1 MLTPAKIQAISDPIE
16 EVYIHIV
23 DELMVNIGKHLTS
36 PTWTHTAAWEI
47 QKLSEMG
54 QLTQENA
61 EIINKWIKQL
71 PEEVRDAME
80 ETRRLALE
88 KIEKDMEKAVRLGK
102 LPEPLADSTVNVL
115 NEYSQQA
122 INQLNLV
129 NTVML
134 QSSVQQYQRAVQLT
148 KEEYD
153 KLMQQQEQTQIIL
166 NEAAGSVAT
175 GIETREKALR
185 RAITRISD
193 EGLTGFIDR
202 AGHHWTPEAYVNMD
216 IRTTVHNTAIQ
227 SVKNFMTDYNT
238 QVFQVSSH
246 AAARPGC
253 YPYQGKF
260 YSWDNS
266 AGEIE
271 LGNGNRV
278 RYEPLN
284 VTTYGQPAGLFG
296 INCGHY
302 PIPIVPGV
310 TIPHGAD
317 NIQPKEENDKAYE
330 ESQVQRSLERQIRE
344 AKRVVEMAGDK
355 ASPEMKQKVKDAQE
369 QMRDFIAKT
378 GRTRRYDR
386 EKIGGLP
393 KGSGTQ
399 TASGGKV
406 NTELTNNKPQPVTVD
421 IGDKIKKSLGNNAT
435 EYEDLVKLNPLV
447 AKTYNECA
455 GSLGEVVQKAHAGV
469 YKPSLN
475 KIEWDYSTWKG
486 EGKYDT
492 LAHEF
497 GHHVDSSLMWDHYTT
512 KEIAEINRIAGT
524 AYYSPLKFG
533 ASQSDQF
540 LSAMRADRNLLSGY
554 TSNAEERKRMRD
566 DLMANRNTT
575 AGVQDAFD
583 GFWGTQDST
592 NYNFM
597 LPWGHGNKYYNR
609 MYNNIKSMGREKELQ
624 EAYKSLGFDA
634 SNQTKTKKITR
645 DYDTASELWANIQAA
660 ETVGSD
666 TLTYMKK
673 YFPNATQAWETIVA
687 EAGT

>member
-23 DELMVNIGKHLTS
+23 DELLVNIGKHLTS

-71 PEEVRDAME
+71 PKEVRDAME

-122 INQLNLV
+122 IDQLNLV

-134 QSSVQQYQRAVQLT
+134 QSSVQQYQRGVQLT

-202 AGHHWTPEAYVNMD
+202 AGHHWSPEAYVNMD

-271 LGNGNRV
+271 LGNGNMV

-369 QMRDFIAKT
+369 QMRDFIART

-393 KGSGTQ
+393 RGSGTQ

-406 NTELTNNKPQPVTVD
+406 NTELTKPKDLTVKVKDSEISDIAKANGVQYNPVKRQAKALTED
-421 IGDKIKKSLGNNAT
+421 EIISALAGGDKTGGSCASVGLCYVGQKQGLDVLDFRGGISLDVFCKRSTLTKLKNIPGIKFEEQTGQYAITVGNQLLKRVEKGK
-435 EYEDLVKLNPLV
+435 EYWFAAGGHAAIVRRNDDDKLQYLELQSETRSGWTDFNGNPRYTLSNRFGCRSS
-447 AKTYNECA
+447 KTWYQTSAFMFE
-455 GSLGEVVQKAHAGV
+455 
-469 YKPSLN
+469 
-475 KIEWDYSTWKG
+475 
-486 EGKYDT
+486 
-492 LAHEF
+492 
-497 GHHVDSSLMWDHYTT
+497 VDSLKDSPEFAMILGY
-512 KEIAEINRIAGT
+512 INTAKDEQRKGQGGT
-524 AYYSPLKFG
+524 
-533 ASQSDQF
+533 
-540 LSAMRADRNLLSGY
+540 
-554 TSNAEERKRMRD
+554 
-566 DLMANRNTT
+566 
-575 AGVQDAFD
+575 
-583 GFWGTQDST
+583 
-592 NYNFM
+592 
-597 LPWGHGNKYYNR
+597 
-609 MYNNIKSMGREKELQ
+609 IK
-624 EAYKSLGFDA
+624 
-634 SNQTKTKKITR
+634 
-645 DYDTASELWANIQAA
+645 
-660 ETVGSD
+660 
-666 TLTYMKK
+666 
-673 YFPNATQAWETIVA
+673 
-687 EAGT
+687 

>member
-71 PEEVRDAME
+71 PKEVRDAME

-122 INQLNLV
+122 IDQLNLV

-202 AGHHWTPEAYVNMD
+202 AGHHWSPEAYVNMD

-271 LGNGNRV
+271 LGNGNMV

-369 QMRDFIAKT
+369 QMRDFIART

-386 EKIGGLP
+386 ESLYGSAVRSQTIKEQKPQVPTFTPAKTIQDAEKYAERFVDKSRFGSVGISYQGVDVGVANRINATLERLYDKYTIDKFGGVFAPAGNTKLGKAIEGATAGYSP
-393 KGSGTQ
+393 IRHSFLLNRKSLKSEKAFLESIAADQKAIKDYIAHPEKYDLSKARKVVATVLRNSV
-399 TASGGKV
+399 ASGRG
-406 NTELTNNKPQPVTVD
+406 TVPET
-421 IGDKIKKSLGNNAT
+421 I
-435 EYEDLVKLNPLV
+435 E
-447 AKTYNECA
+447 
-455 GSLGEVVQKAHAGV
+455 EVL
-469 YKPSLN
+469 Y
-475 KIEWDYSTWKG
+475 
-486 EGKYDT
+486 
-492 LAHEF
+492 HEF
-497 GHHVDSSLMWDHYTT
+497 GHALEKPLSKLPNILTL
-512 KEIAEINRIAGT
+512 KERMPTYAVNI
-524 AYYSPLKFG
+524 
-533 ASQSDQF
+533 
-540 LSAMRADRNLLSGY
+540 SGY
-554 TSNAEERKRMRD
+554 ATTEFSEYVAES
-566 DLMANRNTT
+566 
-575 AGVQDAFD
+575 F
-583 GFWGTQDST
+583 
-592 NYNFM
+592 
-597 LPWGHGNKYYNR
+597 
-609 MYNNIKSMGREKELQ
+609 
-624 EAYKSLGFDA
+624 A
-634 SNQTKTKKITR
+634 S
-645 DYDTASELWANIQAA
+645 
-660 ETVGSD
+660 
-666 TLTYMKK
+666 YMKGESK
-673 YFPNATQAWETIVA
+673 ADPLMI
-687 EAGT
+687 EAFISLERS

>member
-71 PEEVRDAME
+71 PKEVRDAME

-122 INQLNLV
+122 IDQLNLV

-202 AGHHWTPEAYVNMD
+202 AGHHWSPEAYVNMD

-271 LGNGNRV
+271 LGNGSMV

-284 VTTYGQPAGLFG
+284 VTTYGEPAGLFG

-369 QMRDFIAKT
+369 QMRDFIART
-378 GRTRRYDR
+378 GRTRRDDR

-399 TASGGKV
+399 TMQSEPSTNKASGISNIKDATTVKEVEDAMKSQGWFWITEVNGQEFNGNEKV
-406 NTELTNNKPQPVTVD
+406 NISDADLTMAKSIFESHKQVFEKYPQLVGQFNAPT
-421 IGDKIKKSLGNNAT
+421 IGTPISSRRAYAETFAGN
-435 EYEDLVKLNPLV
+435 
-447 AKTYNECA
+447 
-455 GSLGEVVQKAHAGV
+455 
-469 YKPSLN
+469 
-475 KIEWDYSTWKG
+475 
-486 EGKYDT
+486 
-492 LAHEF
+492 
-497 GHHVDSSLMWDHYTT
+497 
-512 KEIAEINRIAGT
+512 
-524 AYYSPLKFG
+524 
-533 ASQSDQF
+533 
-540 LSAMRADRNLLSGY
+540 SGRGGI
-554 TSNAEERKRMRD
+554 TFARKWFSNAERLQKDYEGGVKAKWSPAGCTSESIAVHEIGHEIDLWLSFVKGKYTTSPKGKVQYFSTTFRDAVYKGSGLKRSNMKE
-566 DLMANRNTT
+566 DLSEYA
-575 AGVQDAFD
+575 
-583 GFWGTQDST
+583 
-592 NYNFM
+592 
-597 LPWGHGNKYYNR
+597 
-609 MYNNIKSMGREKELQ
+609 
-624 EAYKSLGFDA
+624 
-634 SNQTKTKKITR
+634 TK
-645 DYDTASELWANIQAA
+645 NAA
-660 ETVGSD
+660 E
-666 TLTYMKK
+666 
-673 YFPNATQAWETIVA
+673 FFA
-687 EAGT
+687 EAFAEYMTSPNPRPLAMRFGKMLDEVMKEYE

>member
-54 QLTQENA
+54 QLTHENA

-71 PEEVRDAME
+71 PKEVRDAME

-122 INQLNLV
+122 IDQLNLV

-202 AGHHWTPEAYVNMD
+202 AGHHWSPEAYVNMD

-271 LGNGNRV
+271 LGNGSTV

-369 QMRDFIAKT
+369 QMRDFIART

-399 TASGGKV
+399 TMQSEPSTNKASGISNIKDATTVKEVENAMKSQGWFWITEVNGQEFNGNEKV
-406 NTELTNNKPQPVTVD
+406 NISDADLTMAKSIFESHKQVFEKYPQLVGQFNAPT
-421 IGDKIKKSLGNNAT
+421 IGTPISSRRAYAETFAGN
-435 EYEDLVKLNPLV
+435 
-447 AKTYNECA
+447 
-455 GSLGEVVQKAHAGV
+455 
-469 YKPSLN
+469 
-475 KIEWDYSTWKG
+475 
-486 EGKYDT
+486 
-492 LAHEF
+492 
-497 GHHVDSSLMWDHYTT
+497 
-512 KEIAEINRIAGT
+512 
-524 AYYSPLKFG
+524 
-533 ASQSDQF
+533 
-540 LSAMRADRNLLSGY
+540 SGRGGI
-554 TSNAEERKRMRD
+554 TFARKWFSNAERLQKDYEGGVKAKWSPAGCTSESIAVHEIGHEIDLWLSFVKGKYTTSPKGKVQYFSTTFRDAVYKGSGLKRSNMKE
-566 DLMANRNTT
+566 DLSEYA
-575 AGVQDAFD
+575 
-583 GFWGTQDST
+583 
-592 NYNFM
+592 
-597 LPWGHGNKYYNR
+597 
-609 MYNNIKSMGREKELQ
+609 
-624 EAYKSLGFDA
+624 
-634 SNQTKTKKITR
+634 TK
-645 DYDTASELWANIQAA
+645 NAA
-660 ETVGSD
+660 E
-666 TLTYMKK
+666 
-673 YFPNATQAWETIVA
+673 FFA
-687 EAGT
+687 EAFAEYMTSPNPRPLAMRFGKMLDEVMKEYE

>member
-71 PEEVRDAME
+71 PKEVRDAME

-122 INQLNLV
+122 IDQLNLV

-134 QSSVQQYQRAVQLT
+134 QSSVQQYQRGVQLT

-202 AGHHWTPEAYVNMD
+202 AGHHWSPEAYVNMD

-227 SVKNFMTDYNT
+227 SVKNFMQDYNT

-317 NIQPKEENDKAYE
+317 NIQPKEENDKAYA
-330 ESQVQRSLERQIRE
+330 ESQEQRALERKIRE
-344 AKRVVEMAGDK
+344 AKRVVAMEGNLATKEDK
-355 ASPEMKQKVKDAQE
+355 ARVKELQAEMRE
-369 QMRDFIAKT
+369 FIERT

-386 EKIGGLP
+386 EQIGGTP
-393 KGSGTQ
+393 QTSRTPTTPEMPVIGTQ
-399 TASGGKV
+399 SAETIRTPAFTPAATIQEAEQFARQFTNAESRYTKIDYSKV
-406 NTELTNNKPQPVTVD
+406 DLQYANEFNRAMNDVLSVYAPKYPLREIVPMNKREKAFQGTD
-421 IGDKIKKSLGNNAT
+421 ADAAYQWGSNKLFFNAT
-435 EYEDLVKLNPLV
+435 YFKSGAAFEKHVQQYRDLLAQVLPNVDNLIEQHKNDTGYLSAKQNAYLRAMKQSGRTNVSEADAYGTFVHEIGHYLDDTVFRSEMRARGFDLHESYQKYSESVSAYATESNQEYV
-447 AKTYNECA
+447 AESFLA
-455 GSLGEVVQKAHAGV
+455 F
-469 YKPSLN
+469 
-475 KIEWDYSTWKG
+475 WKG
-486 EGKYDT
+486 ERGNLDPALISIFEDT
-492 LAHEF
+492 Q
-497 GHHVDSSLMWDHYTT
+497 
-512 KEIAEINRIAGT
+512 K
-524 AYYSPLKFG
+524 
-533 ASQSDQF
+533 
-540 LSAMRADRNLLSGY
+540 
-554 TSNAEERKRMRD
+554 
-566 DLMANRNTT
+566 
-575 AGVQDAFD
+575 
-583 GFWGTQDST
+583 
-592 NYNFM
+592 
-597 LPWGHGNKYYNR
+597 
-609 MYNNIKSMGREKELQ
+609 
-624 EAYKSLGFDA
+624 
-634 SNQTKTKKITR
+634 
-645 DYDTASELWANIQAA
+645 
-660 ETVGSD
+660 
-666 TLTYMKK
+666 
-673 YFPNATQAWETIVA
+673 
-687 EAGT
+687 

>member
-23 DELMVNIGKHLTS
+23 DELLVNIGKHLTS

-71 PEEVRDAME
+71 PQEVRDAME

-122 INQLNLV
+122 IDQLNLV

-134 QSSVQQYQRAVQLT
+134 QSSVQQYQRGVQLT

-317 NIQPKEENDKAYE
+317 NIQPKEENDKAYA

-355 ASPEMKQKVKDAQE
+355 ASPEMKQRVKDAQE

-399 TASGGKV
+399 TAGSGKV
-406 NTELTNNKPQPVTVD
+406 NTQLTKPQPDRNILNGIKGLSDDFKHGMADVLNACGNQDAINLYSKYANELQCTNPAYKKGAYFSNRDGGVSMNVASVNKANSYETAYEVPFHEFGHMIDWLGNGKDGWTYLSNSPKDGRRLQTVIKSD
-421 IGDKIKKSLGNNAT
+421 FQEFKKSLGVGRMAEVIPILKKERDALPDDKRLIVYGNISDIIEGCTGISYPLGCGHGAKYHKRDGAT
-435 EYEDLVKLNPLV
+435 EREFFAEVLDSAVANQESYE
-447 AKTYNECA
+447 
-455 GSLGEVVQKAHAGV
+455 Q
-469 YKPSLN
+469 
-475 KIEWDYSTWKG
+475 
-486 EGKYDT
+486 
-492 LAHEF
+492 
-497 GHHVDSSLMWDHYTT
+497 M
-512 KEIAEINRIAGT
+512 
-524 AYYSPLKFG
+524 
-533 ASQSDQF
+533 
-540 LSAMRADRNLLSGY
+540 
-554 TSNAEERKRMRD
+554 KR
-566 DLMANRNTT
+566 
-575 AGVQDAFD
+575 V
-583 GFWGTQDST
+583 
-592 NYNFM
+592 
-597 LPWGHGNKYYNR
+597 
-609 MYNNIKSMGREKELQ
+609 
-624 EAYKSLGFDA
+624 
-634 SNQTKTKKITR
+634 
-645 DYDTASELWANIQAA
+645 
-660 ETVGSD
+660 
-666 TLTYMKK
+666 
-673 YFPNATQAWETIVA
+673 FPNAVDMVWDMVRGIL
-687 EAGT
+687 

>member
-71 PEEVRDAME
+71 PKEVRDAME

-88 KIEKDMEKAVRLGK
+88 KIEKDMETAVRLGK

-122 INQLNLV
+122 IDQLNLV

-266 AGEIE
+266 TGEIE
-271 LGNGNRV
+271 LGNGNMV

-447 AKTYNECA
+447 AKTYNAYAKDLAEI
-455 GSLGEVVQKAHAGV
+455 EQKRNAGV
-469 YKPSLN
+469 YKSAIR
-475 KIEWDYSTWKG
+475 KIEWDYGQGTQ
-486 EGKYDT
+486 KYET
-492 LAHEF
+492 LSHEY
-497 GHHVDSSLMWDHYTT
+497 GHHTDASLRKDIFTT
-512 KEIAEINRIAGT
+512 KEIDAINNISAKNGLSN
-524 AYYSPLKFG
+524 YKIIKSG
-533 ASQSDQF
+533 ASSSDQF
-540 LSAMRADRNLLSGY
+540 LTAMRKDRQSLYGY
-554 TSNAEERKRMRD
+554 KNNKEDRARMNAE
-566 DLMANRNTT
+566 LLANSDQT
-575 AGVQDAFD
+575 AGIQDAFD
-583 GFWGTQDST
+583 GFWGTQSSSVRG
-592 NYNFM
+592 FS

-609 MYNNIKSMGREKELQ
+609 KYSSVTAMGWEKDLKDVYE
-624 EAYKSLGFDA
+624 SLGFDA
-634 SNQTKTKKITR
+634 SNQQKVKQITR
-645 DYDTASELWANIQAA
+645 DYETASELWANIQAA
-660 ETVGSD
+660 ETIGGKELD
-666 TLTYMKK
+666 FMKQ
-673 YFPNATQAWETIVA
+673 YFPSAVGAWEDMVGRI
-687 EAGT
+687 

>member
-122 INQLNLV
+122 IDQLNLV

-153 KLMQQQEQTQIIL
+153 KLMQQQAQIIL

-227 SVKNFMTDYNT
+227 SVKNFMQDYNT

-246 AAARPGC
+246 AAAGPGC

-271 LGNGNRV
+271 LGNGNMV

-317 NIQPKEENDKAYE
+317 NIQPKEENDKAYA

-369 QMRDFIAKT
+369 QMRDFIART

-399 TASGGKV
+399 TMQSEPSKNKASGISNIKDATTVKEVEDAMKSQGWFWITEVNGQEFNGNEKV
-406 NTELTNNKPQPVTVD
+406 NISDADLTMAKSIFESHKQVFEKYPQLVGQFNAPT
-421 IGDKIKKSLGNNAT
+421 IGTPISSRRAYAETFAGN
-435 EYEDLVKLNPLV
+435 
-447 AKTYNECA
+447 
-455 GSLGEVVQKAHAGV
+455 
-469 YKPSLN
+469 
-475 KIEWDYSTWKG
+475 
-486 EGKYDT
+486 
-492 LAHEF
+492 
-497 GHHVDSSLMWDHYTT
+497 
-512 KEIAEINRIAGT
+512 
-524 AYYSPLKFG
+524 
-533 ASQSDQF
+533 
-540 LSAMRADRNLLSGY
+540 SGRGGI
-554 TSNAEERKRMRD
+554 TFARKWFSNAERLRKD
-566 DLMANRNTT
+566 YEGGVKAKWSPAGCTSESIAVHEIGHEIDLWLSFVK
-575 AGVQDAFD
+575 G
-583 GFWGTQDST
+583 
-592 NYNFM
+592 
-597 LPWGHGNKYYNR
+597 KY
-609 MYNNIKSMGREKELQ
+609 
-624 EAYKSLGFDA
+624 
-634 SNQTKTKKITR
+634 
-645 DYDTASELWANIQAA
+645 TASPKGKVQYFSTTFRDAVYKGSGLKRSNMKEDLSEYATKNAA
-660 ETVGSD
+660 E
-666 TLTYMKK
+666 
-673 YFPNATQAWETIVA
+673 FFA
-687 EAGT
+687 EAFAEYMTSPNPRPLAMRFGKMLDEVMKEYE

>member
-23 DELMVNIGKHLTS
+23 DELLVNIGKHLTS

-71 PEEVRDAME
+71 PKEVRDAME

-122 INQLNLV
+122 IDQLNLV

-134 QSSVQQYQRAVQLT
+134 QSSVQQYQRGVQLT

-153 KLMQQQEQTQIIL
+153 KLMQQQEQTQNIL

-202 AGHHWTPEAYVNMD
+202 AGHHWSPEAYVNMD

-317 NIQPKEENDKAYE
+317 NIQPKEENDKAYA

-355 ASPEMKQKVKDAQE
+355 ASPEMKQRVKDAQE
-369 QMRDFIAKT
+369 QMRDLIAKT

-399 TASGGKV
+399 TAGSGKV
-406 NTELTNNKPQPVTVD
+406 NTGLTNNTPQPVTID
-421 IGDKIKKSLGNNAT
+421 IGDKIKKSLGSNAT

-447 AKTYNECA
+447 AKTYNAYAQDLAEI
-455 GSLGEVVQKAHAGV
+455 EQKKDAGV
-469 YKPSLN
+469 YKPAIR
-475 KIEWDYSTWKG
+475 KIEWDYGKG
-486 EGKYDT
+486 TQKYET
-492 LAHEF
+492 LSHEF
-497 GHHVDSSLMWDHYTT
+497 GHHIDTSLRKDIFTT
-512 KEIAEINRIAGT
+512 KEIDAINNISAKNGLSN
-524 AYYSPLKFG
+524 YKIIKSG
-533 ASQSDQF
+533 ASSSDQF
-540 LSAMRADRNLLSGY
+540 LAAMRKDRQSLYGY
-554 TSNAEERKRMRD
+554 KNNKDDRARMNAE
-566 DLMANRNTT
+566 LLANSDQT
-575 AGVQDAFD
+575 AGIQDAFD
-583 GFWGTQDST
+583 GFWGTQSSSVRG
-592 NYNFM
+592 FS

-609 MYNNIKSMGREKELQ
+609 KYSSVTAMGWEKDLKDVYE
-624 EAYKSLGFDA
+624 SLGFDA
-634 SNQTKTKKITR
+634 SNQQKVKQITR
-645 DYDTASELWANIQAA
+645 DYETASELWANIQAA
-660 ETVGSD
+660 ETLGGKELD
-666 TLTYMKK
+666 FMKQ
-673 YFPNATQAWETIVA
+673 YFPSAVSAWEDMVGRI
-687 EAGT
+687 

>member
-23 DELMVNIGKHLTS
+23 DELLVNIGKHLTS

-71 PEEVRDAME
+71 PKEVRDAME

-122 INQLNLV
+122 IDQLNLV

-202 AGHHWTPEAYVNMD
+202 AGHHWSPEAYVNMD

-355 ASPEMKQKVKDAQE
+355 ASPEMRQKVKDAQE
-369 QMRDFIAKT
+369 QMRDFISRT

-399 TASGGKV
+399 TMQSEPSTNKSSGISNIKDATTVKEVEDAMKSQGWFWITEVNGQEFNGNEKV
-406 NTELTNNKPQPVTVD
+406 NISDADLTMAKSIFESHKQVFEKYPQLVGQFNAPT
-421 IGDKIKKSLGNNAT
+421 IGTPISSRRAYAETFAGN
-435 EYEDLVKLNPLV
+435 
-447 AKTYNECA
+447 
-455 GSLGEVVQKAHAGV
+455 
-469 YKPSLN
+469 
-475 KIEWDYSTWKG
+475 
-486 EGKYDT
+486 
-492 LAHEF
+492 
-497 GHHVDSSLMWDHYTT
+497 
-512 KEIAEINRIAGT
+512 
-524 AYYSPLKFG
+524 
-533 ASQSDQF
+533 
-540 LSAMRADRNLLSGY
+540 SGRGGI
-554 TSNAEERKRMRD
+554 TFARKWFSNAERLQKDYEGGVKAKWSPAGCTSKSIAVHEIGHEIDLWLSFVKGKYTTSPKGKVQYFSTTFRDAVYKGSGLKRSNMNE
-566 DLMANRNTT
+566 DLSEYA
-575 AGVQDAFD
+575 
-583 GFWGTQDST
+583 
-592 NYNFM
+592 
-597 LPWGHGNKYYNR
+597 
-609 MYNNIKSMGREKELQ
+609 
-624 EAYKSLGFDA
+624 
-634 SNQTKTKKITR
+634 TK
-645 DYDTASELWANIQAA
+645 NAA
-660 ETVGSD
+660 E
-666 TLTYMKK
+666 
-673 YFPNATQAWETIVA
+673 FFA
-687 EAGT
+687 EAFAEYMTSPNPRPLAIRFGKMLDEVMKEYE

>member
-23 DELMVNIGKHLTS
+23 DELLVNIGKHLTS

-71 PEEVRDAME
+71 PKEVRDAME

-122 INQLNLV
+122 IDQLNLV

-134 QSSVQQYQRAVQLT
+134 QSSVQQYQRGVQLT

-202 AGHHWTPEAYVNMD
+202 AGHHWSPEAYVNMD

-271 LGNGNRV
+271 LGNGNMV

-284 VTTYGQPAGLFG
+284 VTTYGEPAGLFG

-355 ASPEMKQKVKDAQE
+355 ASPEMRQKVKDAQE
-369 QMRDFIAKT
+369 QMRDFIART

-393 KGSGTQ
+393 KSAATQSGSGKNV
-399 TASGGKV
+399 ASQATKKPDLSVKVKESEISDIAKANGVQYNPIKRHETPLTEEQIINVLAGGDRTRGSCASV
-406 NTELTNNKPQPVTVD
+406 GLCYVGQ
-421 IGDKIKKSLGNNAT
+421 KSGWDVLDFRG
-435 EYEDLVKLNPLV
+435 
-447 AKTYNECA
+447 
-455 GSLGEVVQKAHAGV
+455 GE
-469 YKPSLN
+469 SLN
-475 KIEWDYSTWKG
+475 TF
-486 EGKYDT
+486 
-492 LAHEF
+492 A
-497 GHHVDSSLMWDHYTT
+497 
-512 KEIAEINRIAGT
+512 
-524 AYYSPLKFG
+524 KF
-533 ASQSDQF
+533 
-540 LSAMRADRNLLSGY
+540 
-554 TSNAEERKRMRD
+554 
-566 DLMANRNTT
+566 
-575 AGVQDAFD
+575 
-583 GFWGTQDST
+583 
-592 NYNFM
+592 
-597 LPWGHGNKYYNR
+597 
-609 MYNNIKSMGREKELQ
+609 
-624 EAYKSLGFDA
+624 
-634 SNQTKTKKITR
+634 
-645 DYDTASELWANIQAA
+645 
-660 ETVGSD
+660 
-666 TLTYMKK
+666 
-673 YFPNATQAWETIVA
+673 
-687 EAGT
+687 

>member
-1 MLTPAKIQAISDPIE
+1 
-16 EVYIHIV
+16 
-23 DELMVNIGKHLTS
+23 
-36 PTWTHTAAWEI
+36 
-47 QKLSEMG
+47 
-54 QLTQENA
+54 
-61 EIINKWIKQL
+61 
-71 PEEVRDAME
+71 
-80 ETRRLALE
+80 
-88 KIEKDMEKAVRLGK
+88 
-102 LPEPLADSTVNVL
+102 
-115 NEYSQQA
+115 
-122 INQLNLV
+122 
-129 NTVML
+129 ML

-202 AGHHWTPEAYVNMD
+202 AGHHWSPEAYVNMD

-266 AGEIE
+266 SGEIE

-278 RYEPLN
+278 QYEPLN

-369 QMRDFIAKT
+369 QMRDFIART

-386 EKIGGLP
+386 ESLYSSSTRTQNTQP
-393 KGSGTQ
+393 KQPSFTPAKTIQEAEEYAKRFTDAGRFGAVGISYTGIDLDV
-399 TASGGKV
+399 ANRV
-406 NTELTNNKPQPVTVD
+406 NKTFST
-421 IGDKIKKSLGNNAT
+421 DKIKIYRICAT
-435 EYEDLVKLNPLV
+435 
-447 AKTYNECA
+447 TYPAAACTERRTV
-455 GSLGEVVQKAHAGV
+455 S
-469 YKPSLN
+469 
-475 KIEWDYSTWKG
+475 KG
-486 EGKYDT
+486 
-492 LAHEF
+492 A
-497 GHHVDSSLMWDHYTT
+497 
-512 KEIAEINRIAGT
+512 I
-524 AYYSPLKFG
+524 
-533 ASQSDQF
+533 
-540 LSAMRADRNLLSGY
+540 
-554 TSNAEERKRMRD
+554 
-566 DLMANRNTT
+566 
-575 AGVQDAFD
+575 
-583 GFWGTQDST
+583 
-592 NYNFM
+592 
-597 LPWGHGNKYYNR
+597 
-609 MYNNIKSMGREKELQ
+609 LQ
-624 EAYKSLGFDA
+624 L
-634 SNQTKTKKITR
+634 
-645 DYDTASELWANIQAA
+645 
-660 ETVGSD
+660 
-666 TLTYMKK
+666 
-673 YFPNATQAWETIVA
+673 
-687 EAGT
+687 

>member
-71 PEEVRDAME
+71 PKEVRDAME

-122 INQLNLV
+122 IDQLNLV

-202 AGHHWTPEAYVNMD
+202 AGHHWSPEAYVNMD

-271 LGNGNRV
+271 LGNGNMV

-344 AKRVVEMAGDK
+344 AKRVVEMAGDM
-355 ASPEMKQKVKDAQE
+355 ASPEMKQKVNDAQE
-369 QMRDFIAKT
+369 QMRDFIART

-399 TASGGKV
+399 TMQSEPSTNKASGISNIKDATTVKEVEDAMKSQGWFWITEVNGQEFNGNEKV
-406 NTELTNNKPQPVTVD
+406 NISDADLTMAKSIFESHKQVFEKYPQLVGQFNAPT
-421 IGDKIKKSLGNNAT
+421 IGTPISSRRAYAETFAGN
-435 EYEDLVKLNPLV
+435 
-447 AKTYNECA
+447 
-455 GSLGEVVQKAHAGV
+455 
-469 YKPSLN
+469 
-475 KIEWDYSTWKG
+475 
-486 EGKYDT
+486 
-492 LAHEF
+492 
-497 GHHVDSSLMWDHYTT
+497 
-512 KEIAEINRIAGT
+512 
-524 AYYSPLKFG
+524 
-533 ASQSDQF
+533 
-540 LSAMRADRNLLSGY
+540 SGRGGI
-554 TSNAEERKRMRD
+554 TFARKWFSNAERLQKDYEGGVKAKWSPAGCTSESIAVHEIGHEIDLWLSFVKGKYTTSPKGKVQYFSTTFRDAVYKGSGLKRSNTKE
-566 DLMANRNTT
+566 DLSEYA
-575 AGVQDAFD
+575 
-583 GFWGTQDST
+583 
-592 NYNFM
+592 
-597 LPWGHGNKYYNR
+597 
-609 MYNNIKSMGREKELQ
+609 
-624 EAYKSLGFDA
+624 
-634 SNQTKTKKITR
+634 TK
-645 DYDTASELWANIQAA
+645 NAA
-660 ETVGSD
+660 E
-666 TLTYMKK
+666 
-673 YFPNATQAWETIVA
+673 FFA
-687 EAGT
+687 EAFAEYMTSPNPRPLAMRFGKMLDEVMKEYE